1 MATNNLGGA
10 SPSRPRSATE
20 GYDPNRLRPPRKD
33 SFMMPARLNSEDIH
47 ESFMRDLHR
56 TNLTPV
62 ERLGSMA
69 TPLSSTGNRIR
80 LDSGLEQVTAA
91 EKSCSSTTLEMPSSR
106 RRSES
111 WLSWQEDAEVA
122 AVADLKSPIKVQSV
136 GRHPDPRSR
145 NHYISLCNDGL
156 VPRICCQFPGVCL
169 LSLLVLLV
177 VSALI
182 SQASFYRVTA
192 VLTIYV
198 LVWTTNMAIF
208 SAVGGYKMRAW
219 AQTDW
224 TGRLRSLLAEQKG
237 LPTDSGLV
245 FDSIMHIIILPNYK
259 EDEDML
265 LETLLYLST
274 SPLASESMR
283 IVLGMEERE
292 GPGGQEKAKR
302 LIEQTKH
309 LFVDMFAT
317 FHPPNRPGEI
327 AGKSSNTQWAY
338 QELLGHWASD
348 LAKYDPKRVF
358 LSVGDAD
365 TLWHP
370 QYFDALAFS
379 ALSMNSEQSSWTI
392 WQPPMLLTRNLFAVP
407 GVTRLSGIGT
417 LLFELAGL
425 TNQYLGTHFS
435 FSSYSLTL
443 ALASHNKV
451 AGWDTDV
458 IAEDHHM
465 FCKCFF
471 GSLWEEAEQG
481 RNKLHPKLQLCPIY
495 LPAQGYLVES
505 SEGWLAS
512 CIARFQQARRHA
524 QGVSELG
531 YVLLQY
537 LSLLCAGHGLTLSLL
552 GHYQIW
558 AIMMKMVTV
567 HIVNAVQAFSLI
579 IAGFITAPVAAAA
592 MLGAVR
598 SLIRGDNMFDVVPA
612 ALAAAG
618 IDADSP
624 MAVAKWALLAA
635 FGPLAP
641 VSMLTGYTV
650 YIVVLDVVEGR
661 YWRPLR
667 KDANNEDSH
676 VSTTGAGDASSAEVA
691 EGQAEC
697 LSPVQRIALCLSLQG
712 DMMFLAEP
720 TVFLYGMLPEILAA
734 WSILRKG
741 MQFEYIVAAKPD
753 RK

>member
-1 MATNNLGGA
+1 
-10 SPSRPRSATE
+10 
-20 GYDPNRLRPPRKD
+20 
-33 SFMMPARLNSEDIH
+33 
-47 ESFMRDLHR
+47 
-56 TNLTPV
+56 
-62 ERLGSMA
+62 MA
-69 TPLSSTGNRIR
+69 TPLSSACNRTR
-80 LDSGLEQVTAA
+80 FDSGLEQVA
-91 EKSCSSTTLEMPSSR
+91 KPCSSTTLEVPSSR

-122 AVADLKSPIKVQSV
+122 AVTALKPPDITVTVQSV
-136 GRHPDPRSR
+136 GHHPDPRQR
-145 NHYISLCNDGL
+145 KHYISLCNAGL
-156 VPRICCQFPGVCL
+156 LSRTCCQFPGICL
-169 LSLLVLLV
+169 VVLLVLLV
-177 VSALI
+177 VAALI
-182 SQASFYRVTA
+182 SQAAFYRVTA

-198 LVWTTNMAIF
+198 LIWTTNMAIF

-224 TGRLRSLLAEQKG
+224 SGRLRTLLSEQNG
-237 LPTDSGLV
+237 LSTDSQSID
-245 FDSIMHIIILPNYK
+245 DSIMHIVILPNYK
-259 EDEDML
+259 EDEEML
-265 LETLLYLST
+265 LETLMYLST
-274 SPLASESMR
+274 SPSASECMR

-292 GPGGQEKAKR
+292 GPEGQEKAKR

-309 LFVDMFAT
+309 LFVDMLAT
-317 FHPPNRPGEI
+317 FHPPKRPGEI

-348 LAKYDPKRVF
+348 LGKYDPKRVF

-379 ALSMNSEQSSWTI
+379 ALSMNSEESSWRI

-425 TNQYLGTHFS
+425 ANQYLGTHFS

-481 RNKLHPKLQLCPIY
+481 RSKLHPKLQLCPIY

-537 LSLLCAGHGLTLSLL
+537 LNLLCAGHGLKLSLR
-552 GHYQIW
+552 GHYQVW
-558 AIMMKMVTV
+558 AIMMKMITV

-592 MLGAVR
+592 TLGAVR
-598 SLIRGDNMFDVVPA
+598 SLIRGDSIFALVPA
-612 ALAAAG
+612 ALGAAG
-618 IDADSP
+618 VDAESP
-624 MAVAKWALLAA
+624 VAVAKWALLAA

-661 YWRPLR
+661 YWRPLGI
-667 KDANNEDSH
+667 DTNSEDSNG
-676 VSTTGAGDASSAEVA
+676 TTAVAGDSPSTEVA

-697 LSPVQRIALCLSLQG
+697 LSLMQRIILCLSLQA

-753 RK
+753 SK